1 MADSV
6 LEETFVGELPNTDGR
21 GPGRLRQDRAGALVV
36 TGGNYEAASRRK
48 VFSLHTA
55 VAGATIAAG
64 HVSPPAAAAATTLTL
79 SNPVG
84 SGKNLKILK
93 GILSHISGTAGT
105 GAWSWCAAAATG
117 SLLITATANAVAKN
131 QEVSGPASVALG
143 YTATALTAGP
153 LHILTRLFP
162 SSVFATAMDA
172 NTQNKNAID
181 DVDGSLVIPPGYI
194 LTLCPPAAGTTHV
207 VVAAIL
213 YEEVT
218 IPE

>member
-1 MADSV
+1 MATDITTQIGPIVDS
-6 LEETFVGELPNTDGR
+6 DGT
-21 GPGRLRQDRAGALVV
+21 GQGRLRQGRQGELIVNVD
-36 TGGNYEAASRRK
+36 NYEGASRAK
-48 VFSLHTA
+48 IFSLHTA

-84 SGKNLKILK
+84 SGVNLKILK
-93 GILSHISGTAGT
+93 GVLSHITGTAGT

-117 SLLITATANAVAKN
+117 SLVITATPNATAKN
-131 QEVSGPASVALG
+131 QKVDGAASVALG

-162 SSVFATAMDA
+162 NAVFATAMDA
-172 NTQNKNAID
+172 ATQNKIAID
-181 DVDGSLVIPPGYI
+181 DVNGQLVIPPGYI
-194 LTLCPPAAGTTHV
+194 LTLAPPAAGTTHV
-207 VVAAIL
+207 VAASII

-218 IPE
+218 LPA